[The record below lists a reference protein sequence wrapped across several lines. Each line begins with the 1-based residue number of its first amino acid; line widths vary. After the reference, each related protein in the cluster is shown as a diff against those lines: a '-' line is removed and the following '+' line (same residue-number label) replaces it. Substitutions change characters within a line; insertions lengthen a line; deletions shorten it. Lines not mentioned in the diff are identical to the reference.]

1 MCHDKAL
8 LVLDTVC
15 VGQQGTVAAPHSFAS
30 QAAAVSSVAVY
41 TLSASLQNEQVALPV
56 CVGSLQI
63 VMLVALASAR
73 ADLRE
78 WPSCLA

>member
-15 VGQQGTVAAPHSFAS
+15 TGQQGTVAAPRSFAP

-41 TLSASLQNEQVALPV
+41 TFSASLQNGQYVLGACRL
-56 CVGSLQI
+56 
-63 VMLVALASAR
+63 
-73 ADLRE
+73 
-78 WPSCLA
+78 